1 MTSSINTDNIDPEF
15 PVAGQDNNSQ
25 GFRDNFLYIKEGLES
40 AAADITDLQGNT
52 ARLDEDNN
60 FQGNLISNA
69 NLVNVY
75 GLVYTASEG
84 DPPGDADINLN
95 NGPLQFLYVNS
106 TELTITF
113 RGWPAINQY
122 ASVRVH
128 MIGDSTSTK
137 SVVLETANAGLL
149 KLPKGLTNNFK
160 LVYDVS
166 KTVSGVYSTGQPQVV
181 LNDVED
187 LEIGFNVTPQT
198 GKISIGTTILD
209 IDAVNNV
216 VTFNQN
222 LIGTLDDGVAVDFT
236 SNVVKTKV
244 VEAWTYNG
252 GATVFLNYLG
262 EFNS

>member
-40 AAADITDLQGNT
+40 AAADITDLQGNA

-113 RGWPAINQY
+113 RGWPTINQY